1 MNLGAALAV
10 IRCYDGCQ
18 GYLEIFRELCI
29 EPKHQ
34 FITLLEEKDRKR
46 LSHSITVA
54 KESVK
59 GIDGD
64 LNVVRN

>member
-1 MNLGAALAV
+1 MNLGAALDV

-34 FITLLEEKDRKR
+34 FISLLEEKDRKMQVIP
-46 LSHSITVA
+46 LQLQ

-59 GIDGD
+59 SIDGD